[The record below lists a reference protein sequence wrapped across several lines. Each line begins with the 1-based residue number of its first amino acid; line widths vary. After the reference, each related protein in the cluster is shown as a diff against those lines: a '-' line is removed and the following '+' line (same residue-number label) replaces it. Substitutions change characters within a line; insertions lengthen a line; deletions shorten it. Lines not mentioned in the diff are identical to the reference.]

1 LWIDVWEDGS
11 AMAAN
16 ERVEEMFVMDLS
28 MYTSLLLLLLLGS
41 LLEDSCCLL
50 SCKMVPRSVCCE
62 THKKKGQFGDFHHNC
77 KQPCNEMILQRMA
90 FEAFDPEIWW

>member
-28 MYTSLLLLLLLGS
+28 LYTTLLLLLLLGS
-41 LLEDSCCLL
+41 LLED
-50 SCKMVPRSVCCE
+50 
-62 THKKKGQFGDFHHNC
+62 
-77 KQPCNEMILQRMA
+77 
-90 FEAFDPEIWW
+90 